1 MCKVLSLSGKEKKE
15 KVGQLHLRFERCFL
29 PYGELDAQEQN
40 KNATI
45 KITNPNFLFLILL
58 KFYFI
63 SKFAFLYF
71 LCFFCLRLGQ
81 FFVHLDK
88 MYSKYDLLV
97 ATRFSLLVNNYFMCR
112 DIVISLDCD
121 EIKSRFK
128 IL

>member
-58 KFYFI
+58 KFYFYI
-63 SKFAFLYF
+63 KI
-71 LCFFCLRLGQ
+71 
-81 FFVHLDK
+81 
-88 MYSKYDLLV
+88 
-97 ATRFSLLVNNYFMCR
+97 RFSVLSLLFLSSAR
-112 DIVISLDCD
+112 AILRT
-121 EIKSRFK
+121 SR
-128 IL
+128 